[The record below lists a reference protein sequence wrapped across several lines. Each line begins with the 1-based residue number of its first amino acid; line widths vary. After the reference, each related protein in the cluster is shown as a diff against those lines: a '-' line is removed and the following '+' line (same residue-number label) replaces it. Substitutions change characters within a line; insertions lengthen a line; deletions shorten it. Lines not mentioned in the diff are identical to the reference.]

1 MFNLLKNGT
10 AITTIAFPR
19 DATKN
24 PVGLN
29 ILRYVEKEY
38 ADKLM
43 KKLPIL
49 NWSIQYVP
57 CA

>member
-1 MFNLLKNGT
+1 MFNVLKKGT
-10 AITTIAFPR
+10 ATSSAVAGAFPR

-49 NWSIQYVP
+49 NWSI
-57 CA
+57 